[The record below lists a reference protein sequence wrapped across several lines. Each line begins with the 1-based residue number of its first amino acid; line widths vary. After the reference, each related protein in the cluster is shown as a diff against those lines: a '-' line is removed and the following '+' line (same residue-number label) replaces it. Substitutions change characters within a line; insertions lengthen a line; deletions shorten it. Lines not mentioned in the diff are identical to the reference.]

1 MKIINDLKNIKK
13 PDFLIDLQTISKV
26 KSILLNVKKNGDLA
40 LRKYEKKFGNDNI
53 NFKVCD
59 ADIKQAYSKVSK
71 QQIATIKFIRAR
83 LTVTEKT
90 LRKQFQTTVIN
101 HNGVKITKSF
111 MPINNVGCYV
121 PGGLAKYPSSLL
133 MSVIPA
139 KVAGVKRIVAV
150 SPPNNDGLIDPLT
163 LVAADICGVN
173 EFYKLGGAQ
182 AIAALSYGTETI
194 KSVDKIVGPGGKF
207 VTIAKSLIS
216 NNTAIDMIA
225 GPTEL
230 GIIVDDTTNINFV
243 ASDIISQAEHDIN
256 TTCFVVTMFTNVAH
270 LISKKIEEKI
280 KHVKRS
286 NIIKS
291 SIRKNGFIIICK
303 TEQEMI
309 DLINELSPEH
319 LEIITKKPGLIASKI
334 YGAGIILMGKYTPSS
349 ASDYVFGS
357 NHILPTNTFGKTRGS
372 LSVLDFMKLDTKIQS
387 SKSSLQKTLK
397 HVYSIAT
404 AENLP
409 NHYDAIRERL
419 L

>member
-1 MKIINDLKNIKK
+1 MKIIDDLNNIHK
-13 PDFLIDLQTISKV
+13 PDFLIDLKTVSKV

-40 LRKYEKKFGNDNI
+40 LRKYEKKFGNNNI

-59 ADIKQAYSKVSK
+59 ADIKQAYSKISK
-71 QQIATIKFIRAR
+71 QQIATIKFIHKR
-83 LTVTEKT
+83 LTITEKMFQ
-90 LRKQFQTTVIN
+90 KQFQTTVIN
-101 HNGVKITKSF
+101 HDGVKIVKSF
-111 MPINNVGCYV
+111 VPINNVGCYV

-139 KVAGVKRIVAV
+139 KVAGVKRIVVA
-150 SPPNNDGLIDPLT
+150 SPPNGDGLIDPLT
-163 LVAADICGVN
+163 LVAADICGVD
-173 EFYKLGGAQ
+173 EFYKFGGSQ
-182 AIAALSYGTETI
+182 AIAALAYGTETI

-216 NNTAIDMIA
+216 NTTAIDMIA

-230 GIIVDDTTNINFV
+230 GILVDDTTNINFA
-243 ASDIISQAEHDIN
+243 ASDIISQAEHDVN
-256 TTCFVVTMFTNVAH
+256 TTCFVVTMSANIAN

-280 KHVKRS
+280 KHVKRN

-291 SIRKNGFIIICK
+291 SLRKNGFIIICK

-309 DLINELSPEH
+309 DLLNELSPEH
-319 LEIITKKPGLIASKI
+319 LEILTKKPDHIASQI
-334 YGAGIILMGKYTPSS
+334 YSAGITLMGKYTPSS
-349 ASDYVFGS
+349 ASDYVLGS

-387 SKSSLQKTLK
+387 SKLSLQKTLK
-397 HVYSIAT
+397 YVYSITT
-404 AENLP
+404 AENFP
-409 NHYDAIRERL
+409 NHYNAIRERL

>member
-1 MKIINDLKNIKK
+1 
-13 PDFLIDLQTISKV
+13 
-26 KSILLNVKKNGDLA
+26 
-40 LRKYEKKFGNDNI
+40 
-53 NFKVCD
+53 
-59 ADIKQAYSKVSK
+59 
-71 QQIATIKFIRAR
+71 
-83 LTVTEKT
+83 
-90 LRKQFQTTVIN
+90 
-101 HNGVKITKSF
+101 

-270 LISKKIEEKI
+270 LISKK
-280 KHVKRS
+280 
-286 NIIKS
+286 N
-291 SIRKNGFIIICK
+291 
-303 TEQEMI
+303 
-309 DLINELSPEH
+309 
-319 LEIITKKPGLIASKI
+319 
-334 YGAGIILMGKYTPSS
+334 
-349 ASDYVFGS
+349 
-357 NHILPTNTFGKTRGS
+357 
-372 LSVLDFMKLDTKIQS
+372 
-387 SKSSLQKTLK
+387 
-397 HVYSIAT
+397 
-404 AENLP
+404 
-409 NHYDAIRERL
+409 
-419 L
+419 